1 MKNETNLSKSQ
12 NIVFVVAGAGAVIG
26 IYVFLST
33 QVDTSE
39 PFVIGVY
46 LVSCAVT
53 VWALRRFVASNV
65 DQNGHLKRRRKH

>member
-1 MKNETNLSKSQ
+1 MKNEIRLSKSQ
-12 NIVFVVAGAGAVIG
+12 NIVFVVAGTGAVIG

-39 PFVIGVY
+39 PFVIGAY
-46 LVSCAVT
+46 LVICAVT

-65 DQNGHLKRRRKH
+65 DQHGHLISRRKH